1 MLAGTD
7 GHGQEPEEQE
17 PQEDLERQA
26 EQVGGPIASIAD
38 GVRGVRAGLRAA
50 GVQEKR
56 LTIVRVPGAN
66 ELPSALQLLAP
77 RARFDVFV
85 ALGVL
90 IRGETIH
97 YELIAES
104 ASHALQR
111 VALDTRTPVINGVI
125 AVETTA
131 QAAAR
136 CGGRIDRGAEFAR
149 AALEMADLKRRLKTP
164 Q

>member
-1 MLAGTD
+1 MSLSAPKASTISGIDFTV
-7 GHGQEPEEQE
+7 GIAAARYNEQLV
-17 PQEDLERQA
+17 DALLRQ
-26 EQVGGPIASIAD
+26 VC
-38 GVRGVRAGLRAA
+38 AGLRFA
-50 GVQEKR
+50 GVREKR

-66 ELPSALQLLAP
+66 ELPSALQLLAH
-77 RARFDVFV
+77 RARCDVFV

-97 YELIAES
+97 YELIAD
-104 ASHALQR
+104 ATSHALQR

-136 CGGRIDRGAEFAR
+136 CGGRIDRGAEFAQ
-149 AALEMADLKRRLKTP
+149 AALAMADLKRRLGGKSS
-164 Q
+164 

>member
-1 MLAGTD
+1 MSLAAPKVSTISGAAFTV
-7 GHGQEPEEQE
+7 G
-17 PQEDLERQA
+17 LAASRYNERLVDA
-26 EQVGGPIASIAD
+26 LLHQVC
-38 GVRGVRAGLRAA
+38 AGLRAA
-50 GVQEKR
+50 GVPEKR

-66 ELPSALQLLAP
+66 ELPSALQLLAQS
-77 RARFDVFV
+77 ARFDVFV

-90 IRGETIH
+90 IRGDTIH
-97 YELIAES
+97 YELIADA

-125 AVETTA
+125 AVETAA

-149 AALEMADLKRRLKTP
+149 AALEMADLKLRLKKP

>member
-1 MLAGTD
+1 MSLAAPKASPLSGAPFTV
-7 GHGQEPEEQE
+7 GIAASRYN
-17 PQEDLERQA
+17 ERLVDA
-26 EQVGGPIASIAD
+26 LLRQVC
-38 GVRGVRAGLRAA
+38 AGLRAA

-66 ELPSALQLLAP
+66 ELPTALQLLAQ

-125 AVETTA
+125 AVETAA

-149 AALEMADLKRRLKTP
+149 AALEMADLKRRLRKP

>member
-1 MLAGTD
+1 MSLAAPKASTLSGATFTV
-7 GHGQEPEEQE
+7 GIAASRYN
-17 PQEDLERQA
+17 ERLVDA
-26 EQVGGPIASIAD
+26 LLRQVC
-38 GVRGVRAGLRAA
+38 AGLRAA
-50 GVQEKR
+50 GVQEKC
-56 LTIVRVPGAN
+56 LTIIRVPGAN
-66 ELPSALQLLAP
+66 ELPSAVQLLAQ

-125 AVETTA
+125 AVETAA

-149 AALEMADLKRRLKTP
+149 AALEMADLKRRLRKP
-164 Q
+164 

>member
-1 MLAGTD
+1 LVDALL
-7 GHGQEPEEQE
+7 H
-17 PQEDLERQA
+17 
-26 EQVGGPIASIAD
+26 QVC
-38 GVRGVRAGLRAA
+38 AGLRAA
-50 GVQEKR
+50 GVPEKR

-66 ELPSALQLLAP
+66 ELPSALQLLAQS
-77 RARFDVFV
+77 ARFDVFV

-90 IRGETIH
+90 IRGDTIH
-97 YELIAES
+97 YELIADA

-125 AVETTA
+125 AVETAA

-149 AALEMADLKRRLKTP
+149 AALEMADLKLRLKKP

>member
-1 MLAGTD
+1 MSLAAPKASPLSGATFTV
-7 GHGQEPEEQE
+7 GIAASRYN
-17 PQEDLERQA
+17 ERLVDA
-26 EQVGGPIASIAD
+26 LLRQVC
-38 GVRGVRAGLRAA
+38 AGLRAA

-66 ELPSALQLLAP
+66 ELPSALQLLAQ
-77 RARFDVFV
+77 RARFDVLV

-111 VALDTRTPVINGVI
+111 VALDARTPVINGVI
-125 AVETTA
+125 AVETAA

-149 AALEMADLKRRLKTP
+149 AALAMADLKRRLRKP

>member
-1 MLAGTD
+1 ML
-7 GHGQEPEEQE
+7 
-17 PQEDLERQA
+17 RQ
-26 EQVGGPIASIAD
+26 VC
-38 GVRGVRAGLRAA
+38 AGLRAS

-66 ELPSALQLLAP
+66 ELPSALQLLAQ
-77 RARFDVFV
+77 RARFDVLV

-90 IRGETIH
+90 IRGDTIH
-97 YELIAES
+97 YELIADA

-125 AVETTA
+125 AVETAA

-136 CGGRIDRGAEFAR
+136 CGGRIDRGTEFAR
-149 AALEMADLKRRLKTP
+149 AALAMADLKRRLRKP